1 METWL
6 FDNWT
11 HNRKRYARVLLKIYC
26 LLARNSTLHDVDW
39 EQQKLI
45 ILSIF
50 PLPRSIRSIRSIF
63 VLIVKIV
70 RFEKLVLNFKLLK
83 GNNNVN

>member
-1 METWL
+1 METW
-6 FDNWT
+6 FEKSI
-11 HNRKRYARVLLKIYC
+11 HNRKKYARVLLKIYC
-26 LLARNSTLHDVDW
+26 LFVRNSTLHDVDW

-50 PLPRSIRSIRSIF
+50 PLPRSIRSIF

-70 RFEKLVLNFKLLK
+70 RFEKLTITTV
-83 GNNNVN
+83 